1 MCGIVGMA
9 AQLGAPNEV
18 ISCHL
23 SVYMSNRAMPWTE

>member
-9 AQLGAPNEV
+9 AHLAPNEV